1 MPQSAEARALDERRV
16 QAITALNAMVDSIRG
31 TSPQVLFTDGGKDDV
46 IDVQQRQQI
55 ARTWATG
62 CGDLIE
68 LMHRLG
74 GAIGEDALRLFE
86 NGSQASEAR
95 AVRAAAS

>member
-86 NGSQASEAR
+86 NGNHAGSH
-95 AVRAAAS
+95 AVGPAAS